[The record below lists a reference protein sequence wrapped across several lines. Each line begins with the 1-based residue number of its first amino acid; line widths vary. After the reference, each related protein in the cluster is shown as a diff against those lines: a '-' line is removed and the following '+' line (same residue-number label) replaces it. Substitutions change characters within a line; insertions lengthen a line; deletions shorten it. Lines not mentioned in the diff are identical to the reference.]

1 MIADD
6 LATRIPMS
14 PFLTATLARA
24 ADYATAQSHVEVTVE
39 HLLLALTEDPE
50 ASVVLKTSNVD
61 VTRLNNEVSDFIGRI
76 EERHPEGTGGSVAIS
91 ADLRRILEAAAAAAQ
106 QGRRREING
115 AIVLAAIVGDG
126 KSGAAH
132 MLRSQGLTFEEAIRA
147 LQRAAAQTAR
157 PPAPAPAPAPAPPQ
171 ASAADI
177 LASAR
182 ERVQTRSAPGLRES
196 RQEPEP
202 AEPER
207 GLPPLG
213 GGTPRFESGPPP
225 EVEQQYEPEPAP
237 SLSHKQDGR
246 TERELDDAFRQI
258 NQPGSM
264 GSLSTEP
271 EQHLPNFG
279 APPTPAPPA
288 REMPLADP
296 QLDPFAAPGLGGPPL
311 PAGQPSRGPAGPS
324 QDRSPSAPRRQQSW
338 APPAPRGAPP
348 NGPGGPGPRG
358 GRIPPPLPPSPGPL
372 QIPGQ
377 TPAQFPVGPGG
388 PGGQSPSPAGAA
400 GPRGVPP
407 QSRVPWPE
415 AIDPPSAP
423 QGRPEGANRQRQA
436 GPRTVISAGQLAHNV
451 PPRMKV
457 GVSLVCE
464 ARIGRAEVKA
474 IVEGLQG
481 GGSVVRQE
489 IMVTKA
495 MSVRLRS
502 PDGGFFIE
510 GSSPETQWIENVLGL
525 PAEDYARW
533 RWTITPREKGRKRL
547 QLIVSAR
554 TVGSDGLAAE
564 TAMPDQVIEI
574 RVRTNYARSLKRWL
588 GWALAAIV
596 GGVLARFGETAFE
609 AAKGLFGMFNG

>member
-61 VTRLNNEVSDFIGRI
+61 VGRLNNEVSDFIGRI
-76 EERHPEGTGGSVAIS
+76 EDRHPEGTGGSVAIS

-147 LQRAAAQTAR
+147 LQRAASQTSR
-157 PPAPAPAPAPAPPQ
+157 PPAPAPAAPQ
-171 ASAADI
+171 TSAADI

-182 ERVQTRSAPGLRES
+182 ERVQTRSAPGLRET
-196 RQEPEP
+196 RPEPEP
-202 AEPER
+202 AAEPER

-213 GGTPRFESGPPP
+213 GGTPRFERGPPP
-225 EVEQQYEPEPAP
+225 EVEQHYESEPAP
-237 SLSHKQDGR
+237 SLPHNHDGR

-258 NQPGSM
+258 NQPGGM
-264 GSLSTEP
+264 GSLTTDP
-271 EQHLPNFG
+271 EQIEPSFG
-279 APPTPAPPA
+279 APPMPPSPS
-288 REMPLADP
+288 REMPAAGP
-296 QLDPFAAPGLGGPPL
+296 QLDPFSAPALNGPPQQ
-311 PAGQPSRGPAGPS
+311 PAGQPSRAPAGPS
-324 QDRSPSAPRRQQSW
+324 QDRASAAPRRQQSW

-348 NGPGGPGPRG
+348 AGPGGPGTRG
-358 GRIPPPLPPSPGPL
+358 GRVPPPLPPSPGPL

-377 TPAQFPVGPGG
+377 IPTQFPAGPGG
-388 PGGQSPSPAGAA
+388 PGGQSPSAAGAA
-400 GPRGVPP
+400 SPRGVP

-415 AIDPPSAP
+415 AIDPPNAP
-423 QGRPEGANRQRQA
+423 QARPESGGRQRQA
-436 GPRTVISAGQLAHNV
+436 GPRTIISAGQLVHNV

-510 GSSPETQWIENVLGL
+510 GSSP
-525 PAEDYARW
+525 
-533 RWTITPREKGRKRL
+533 
-547 QLIVSAR
+547 
-554 TVGSDGLAAE
+554 
-564 TAMPDQVIEI
+564 
-574 RVRTNYARSLKRWL
+574 
-588 GWALAAIV
+588 
-596 GGVLARFGETAFE
+596 
-609 AAKGLFGMFNG
+609 

>member
-24 ADYATAQSHVEVTVE
+24 ADYATAQSHVEVAVE

-50 ASVVLKTSNVD
+50 ATVVLKTSNVD
-61 VTRLNNEVSDFIGRI
+61 VGRLNSEVSDFIGRI
-76 EERHPEGTGGSVAIS
+76 EERHPEGAGGSVAIS

-126 KSGAAH
+126 RSGAAH

-147 LQRAAAQTAR
+147 LQRAAQQANKPA
-157 PPAPAPAPAPAPPQ
+157 APAAPAASR
-171 ASAADI
+171 ASADDI
-177 LASAR
+177 LAGAR
-182 ERVQTRSAPGLRES
+182 ERVQTRSAPGLREA
-196 RQEPEP
+196 RPEAEPEP
-202 AEPER
+202 TIPS
-207 GLPPLG
+207 LG

-225 EVEQQYEPEPAP
+225 EVEQHYDFEPAP
-237 SLSHKQDGR
+237 TLSHSPETR
-246 TERELDDAFRQI
+246 SERELDDAFLQES
-258 NQPGSM
+258 QSGGL

-271 EQHLPNFG
+271 EQELPNFG
-279 APPTPAPPA
+279 ASPPPSPSLQPPAPRP
-288 REMPLADP
+288 E
-296 QLDPFAAPGLGGPPL
+296 APPP
-311 PAGQPSRGPAGPS
+311 RGPAA
-324 QDRSPSAPRRQQSW
+324 DRAPGPRRQQSW
-338 APPAPRGAPP
+338 APPAPRGAPQP
-348 NGPGGPGPRG
+348 APGGPPPRG

-377 TPAQFPVGPGG
+377 IPAQFPAATA
-388 PGGQSPSPAGAA
+388 PAGAA
-400 GPRGVPP
+400 APRGAP

-415 AIDPPSAP
+415 AIDPPSQP
-423 QGRPEGANRQRQA
+423 QGRPDGAGRQRQS

-451 PPRMKV
+451 PSRMKV

-464 ARIGRAEVKA
+464 ARIGRADVKA

-525 PAEDYARW
+525 PAEDFARW

-564 TAMPDQVIEI
+564 TAMPDQVIDI

>member
-1 MIADD
+1 MGTMIAED
-6 LATRIPMS
+6 LARIPMS

-24 ADYATAQSHVEVTVE
+24 ADYAAAQSHTEVSVE

-50 ASVVLKTSNVD
+50 ASVVLKSSNVD
-61 VTRLNNEVSDFIGRI
+61 VAQLNNEVSDFIGRI
-76 EERHPEGTGGSVAIS
+76 DDRHPEGSGGSVAIS

-147 LQRAAAQTAR
+147 LQRAAQNKPAA
-157 PPAPAPAPAPAPPQ
+157 PPPQAAPSPQ
-171 ASAADI
+171 ASADDI

-182 ERVQTRSAPGLRES
+182 ERVQTRTAPGLRDIK
-196 RQEPEP
+196 PEP
-202 AEPER
+202 S
-207 GLPPLG
+207 LTSPPA
-213 GGTPRFESGPPP
+213 TPRFEGTPPP
-225 EVEQQYEPEPAP
+225 EVRHDDAYYEQDEPESETTQRAEPTFG
-237 SLSHKQDGR
+237 D
-246 TERELDDAFRQI
+246 
-258 NQPGSM
+258 QPPQPDLGT
-264 GSLSTEP
+264 LTTDP
-271 EQHLPNFG
+271 ESRPNFG
-279 APPTPAPPA
+279 APSPQPASAQPRFDATLPPQRPSAPSPRPAAAGAPPA
-288 REMPLADP
+288 
-296 QLDPFAAPGLGGPPL
+296 
-311 PAGQPSRGPAGPS
+311 
-324 QDRSPSAPRRQQSW
+324 PRRSQSW
-338 APPAPRGAPP
+338 APPAPRGGPP
-348 NGPGGPGPRG
+348 PQPGPAGPQGRG
-358 GRIPPPLPPSPGPL
+358 RAPPPLPQTPGPL

-377 TPAQFPVGPGG
+377 IPATMPASGP
-388 PGGQSPSPAGAA
+388 PGAPARPASAA
-400 GPRGVPP
+400 PRGVP

-415 AIDPPSAP
+415 AIDAP
-423 QGRPEGANRQRQA
+423 ATAVRPQQADGAQRQRQQ
-436 GPRTVISAGQLAHNV
+436 GPRATISAGQLVHNI

-481 GGSVVRQE
+481 GGAVVRHE
-489 IMVTKA
+489 VMVTKA

-525 PAEDYARW
+525 PAEDFARW

-564 TAMPDQVIEI
+564 TAMPDQVIEV
-574 RVRTNYARSLKRWL
+574 RVRTNYARSFKRWF
-588 GWALAAIV
+588 GWAIAAVV

-609 AAKGLFGMFNG
+609 AAKGLFAMFGGGS

>member
-61 VTRLNNEVSDFIGRI
+61 VGRLNNEVSDFIGRI
-76 EERHPEGTGGSVAIS
+76 EDRHPEETGGSVAIS

-157 PPAPAPAPAPAPPQ
+157 PPAPAPAPVAPQ

-182 ERVQTRSAPGLRES
+182 ERVQTRSAPGLRDTRPE
-196 RQEPEP
+196 QPEP

-207 GLPPLG
+207 SLPSLG

-225 EVEQQYEPEPAP
+225 EVEQHYEPEPAS
-237 SLSHKQDGR
+237 SLSHNQGGR

-258 NQPGSM
+258 NQPGGM

-279 APPTPAPPA
+279 APPMPAPSP
-288 REMPLADP
+288 REMPASDP
-296 QLDPFAAPGLGGPPL
+296 QLDPFAAPGPNGPP
-311 PAGQPSRGPAGPS
+311 PQQAGPPSRGPAVPP
-324 QDRSPSAPRRQQSW
+324 QDRASAPRRQQSW

-348 NGPGGPGPRG
+348 AGPGGPGVRG
-358 GRIPPPLPPSPGPL
+358 GRVPPPLPQSPGPL

-377 TPAQFPVGPGG
+377 IPAQFP
-388 PGGQSPSPAGAA
+388 GGQGEPRPSSAGTA
-400 GPRGVPP
+400 GPRGVP

-415 AIDPPSAP
+415 AIDPPNAP
-423 QGRPEGANRQRQA
+423 QARPEGAGRQRQA
-436 GPRTVISAGQLAHNV
+436 GPRTVISAGQLVHNV

-495 MSVRLRS
+495 MSVRLRC

-564 TAMPDQVIEI
+564 TAMPDQVIDI

-588 GWALAAIV
+588 GWTLAAIA
-596 GGVLARFGETAFE
+596 GGILARFGETAFE
-609 AAKGLFGMFNG
+609 AVKGLFGMFSG